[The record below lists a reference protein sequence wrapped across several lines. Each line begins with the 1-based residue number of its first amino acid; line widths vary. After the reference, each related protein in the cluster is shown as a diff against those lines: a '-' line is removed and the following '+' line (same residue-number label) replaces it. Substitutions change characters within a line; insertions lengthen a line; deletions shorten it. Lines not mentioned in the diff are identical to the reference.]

1 MNTEKQVI
9 VLDNKTSI
17 TPYINDIINIYKLNK
32 WGDGYDQSVITE
44 MYASVIYRL
53 ALNDGK
59 VVGALR
65 AFSDN
70 VVETHILDIAI
81 HPDYIKEGIGSLLMD
96 TIFKEYKN
104 TIIYTKSLN
113 ESCDF
118 FSKIGMRDRSS
129 QLKVYV
135 KKPNEEHN
143 LKLA

>member
-1 MNTEKQVI
+1 MNTEKQVT

-17 TPYINDIINIYKLNK
+17 SPYINDIANIYKLNK
-32 WGDGYDQSVITE
+32 WGDGYDQSAITE
-44 MYASVIYRL
+44 MFASVIYKL

-59 VVGALR
+59 VVGTLR

-81 HPDYIKEGIGSLLMD
+81 HPDYIKKGIGSVLMGA
-96 TIFKEYKN
+96 IFKEYEN

-129 QLKVYV
+129 QLKVYA
-135 KKPNEEHN
+135 KKPSEKHN